1 MRKVTVQLFT
11 LFPFMLLLNSQFLN
25 AQTVYTVHSD
35 QVLHSVDE
43 KIYGHFLEHIYNSVN
58 NGLWGDLI
66 WNRSFERTGGISG
79 LWSREGDEIVQSS
92 LNENVRLLFGDVN
105 WQDYEFTLQAQKE
118 GGSEGFLILFR
129 ANGENFYW
137 CNLGGWGN
145 TLHAIEKG
153 TPGVRWGVF
162 GSQISGA
169 IQTGRWYDI
178 RIRCEGNHFQ
188 VWVDGSELFNF
199 RDNTATAHLS
209 GQVGVGTWI
218 TQARYRNFLVTDLT
232 SGDILFNATPTLEDD
247 DIALMNWEKVG
258 NVEMHGSRQALNSNL
273 CVKLVN
279 SQHVE
284 VGIQQTGLNIK
295 AQPYHGS
302 FWARGT
308 ISGNLSIR
316 LMQNTQILAEQ
327 ELTVPGVYWEEF
339 PFELTP
345 AMETING
352 RLRITFNDTGVVF
365 LDQISMMGQDAID
378 NDGFRPDLFQAVEAL
393 QPPCIRW
400 PGGYFSEL
408 YRWKDGIGPQHERGV
423 FPVEAWNDRD
433 ANSFGTDE
441 FMTLCRRLNADPI
454 IVINTGHRYS
464 ASPQTE
470 FIEEAKHWL
479 EYCNGP
485 ATSTWGAVRAANG
498 HPEPYN
504 VKYWEMGNEIFL
516 TRSASVY
523 VNFLKAFVP
532 ALKAIDPSITIIACG
547 SGSFDQNWNR
557 TVISRCADLIDY
569 ISPHHYEGIEN
580 YRTGVINY
588 EIYTKELEDVIAA
601 SANPGIK
608 IYMSEWNV
616 WSGLDW
622 RNGLYAGG
630 MLTMFERQGEYM
642 HIAGPA
648 LFLRHS
654 SANDWN
660 NALVNF
666 NNSNWFPAP
675 NYVIMK
681 FWREHYAPNFLATTG
696 SHAALNVSTV
706 RTEDGQEIYFKVIN
720 TSSRDIPVQLKVDG
734 SFQLQAA
741 IVEQIAPGS
750 LAASN
755 NMVNPDNL
763 HVEKGNAE
771 IDTGRVHITIPGYA
785 GVIVTL
791 SEDPNA
797 GVIGDNSIDD
807 AKDYRLYPNYPN
819 PFNPRTVIQYDLPKT
834 EYVTLRVVD
843 IIGRE
848 TSVLVNGEQ
857 ESGHYFSE
865 WGGTDENGLPVSSGL
880 YFYELVTN
888 SRKIVRK
895 MVLMK

>member
-1 MRKVTVQLFT
+1 MRKIHPIFFLS
-11 LFPFMLLLNSQFLN
+11 LFMLLLNRQFLN
-25 AQTVYTVHSD
+25 AQTVYTIHSD
-35 QVLHSVDE
+35 QVLHTVDQ
-43 KIYGHFLEHIYNSVN
+43 KIYGQFLEHIYNSVN

-66 WNRSFERTGGISG
+66 WNRSFERTSG
-79 LWSREGDEIVQSS
+79 SGSWYRDGDEIVQSS
-92 LNENVRLLFGDVN
+92 NNENVRLLFGDVN
-105 WQDYEFTLQAQKE
+105 WQNYEYTLQARKD

-162 GSQISGA
+162 GGQISGA

-188 VWVDGSELFNF
+188 VWVDGNKLFDF
-199 RDNTATAHLS
+199 SDNTATAHLS
-209 GQVGVGTWI
+209 GQVGVGTWV
-218 TQARYRNFLVTDLT
+218 TQARYRNFLVTDIT
-232 SGDILFNATPTLEDD
+232 SGDTLFNEVPALEGD
-247 DIALMNWEKVG
+247 ASPVSNWQKVG
-258 NVEMHGSRQALNSNL
+258 TVQISSNLQALNSNS
-273 CVKLVN
+273 CVRLVN
-279 SQHVE
+279 SQSAE
-284 VGIQQTGLNIK
+284 AGIEQSGLNFK
-295 AQPYHGS
+295 AQPYRGS
-302 FWARGT
+302 FWAKGT
-308 ISGNLSIR
+308 TPGNITVQ
-316 LMQNTQILAEQ
+316 LMQGTQILAEK
-327 ELTVPGVYWEEF
+327 EFTDLGVDWKEF
-339 PFELTP
+339 PFELTSTT
-345 AMETING
+345 ETTNG
-352 RLRITFNDTGVVF
+352 SLRITYSDTGVVF
-365 LDQISMMGQDAID
+365 LDQVSMMGQDAID

-433 ANSFGTDE
+433 VNSFGTDE
-441 FMTLCRRLNADPI
+441 FMTMCRRLNAEPI

-464 ASPQTE
+464 ASPQTQY
-470 FIEEAKHWL
+470 IEEAKHWL

-504 VKYWEMGNEIFL
+504 VKYWEMGNEIWL

-547 SGSFDQNWNR
+547 GSDFDQNWNR
-557 TVISRCADLIDY
+557 TIIDQCADLIDY

-588 EIYTKELEDVIAA
+588 ENHTKGLAGVIAA
-601 SANPGIK
+601 SANPDIK

-622 RNGLYAGG
+622 RGGLYAGG

-648 LFLRHS
+648 LFLRHQ

-666 NNSNWFPAP
+666 NNSNWFPAS
-675 NYVIMK
+675 NYVVMK
-681 FWREHYAPNFLATTG
+681 FWRDHYAPNFLATDG
-696 SHAALNVSTV
+696 SNSSLNVSTT

-720 TSSRDIPVQLKVDG
+720 TSSRDIPVQLIIDG
-734 SFQLQAA
+734 SFQPRAA
-741 IVEQIAPGS
+741 ILEQIAPGS
-750 LAASN
+750 LTAVN
-755 NMVNPDNL
+755 TMTNPDNL
-763 HVEKGNAE
+763 RMEKGTAE
-771 IDTGRVHITIPGYA
+771 IDTGRVHFTIPRYA

-791 SEDPNA
+791 SQDPNA
-797 GVIGDNSIDD
+797 GVTGDNSINMI
-807 AKDYRLYPNYPN
+807 KDYRLYPNYPN
-819 PFNPRTVIQYDLPKT
+819 PFNPETVIRYELPKT
-834 EYVTLRVVD
+834 EHVALRVVD
-843 IIGRE
+843 IMGRE
-848 TSVLVNGEQ
+848 TAVLVNGEQ
-857 ESGHYFSE
+857 KSGRCFSA
-865 WGGTDENGLPVSSGL
+865 WRGTDENGLPVSSGI
-880 YFYELVTN
+880 YFYELVTA

-895 MVLMK
+895 MLLIR